1 MNDQFEL
8 LRKVCLRVASAE
20 TSCYPEAYDAEKS
33 RLHGHCGAV
42 SSMLQGIFGG
52 DIITG
57 KVQGETHYW
66 NRLPDGVEV
75 DLTSCQFGG
84 DGYTPLVKGRKVKPR
99 SLVHPRFLLFAEL
112 VRRKLKED

>member
-20 TSCYPEAYDAEKS
+20 TAFDPEAYDANKS

-42 SSMLQGIFGG
+42 SSMLQNIFGG
-52 DIITG
+52 DIMTG
-57 KVQGETHYW
+57 KVQGDTHYW

-99 SLVHPRFLLFAEL
+99 MSVQPRFLQFADL
-112 VRRKLKED
+112 VRSKLKEA